1 MADPDYYPSIRETF
15 HILLTMPM
23 GSVKKHM
30 NTLIFCFEAS
40 KAMEQ
45 NNNGRGL
52 ALLHIHRQGQCTRQK
67 WGSALVNYFADIYGI
82 MYRDKHFKYGF

>member
-23 GSVKKHM
+23 GFVKKHM

-45 NNNGRGL
+45 NNNGGG
-52 ALLHIHRQGQCTRQK
+52 HTKQTSIIVHSQT
-67 WGSALVNYFADIYGI
+67 WS
-82 MYRDKHFKYGF
+82 KY

>member
-1 MADPDYYPSIRETF
+1 MPDPDYYPSIRETF
-15 HILLTMPM
+15 HILLTMSM

-45 NNNGRGL
+45 NNNGRGQTKRTSII
-52 ALLHIHRQGQCTRQK
+52 AHSQT
-67 WGSALVNYFADIYGI
+67 GS
-82 MYRDKHFKYGF
+82 KY

>member
-1 MADPDYYPSIRETF
+1 MEKKKITLKQNLYLLCLHIHKNIKMADPDYYPSIRETF

-45 NNNGRGL
+45 NNNGRGQVMDFL
-52 ALLHIHRQGQCTRQK
+52 LKSCAL
-67 WGSALVNYFADIYGI
+67 W
-82 MYRDKHFKYGF
+82 